1 MAASAV
7 SLKKPL
13 RCKRTLNQLLI
24 FTVPGMRYRYFS
36 LLLAC
41 CGTLALPPR
50 ARAQQPALPPNAPV
64 QTARTELP
72 LTDRDS
78 EVHVQALPADSTVV
92 LLVGREHA
100 LSSRTDFTFQQYG
113 PDLHLRQETAL
124 KVADEFSF
132 VRMCTE
138 GTTVYALFASHNTAG
153 RLLVA
158 AYNGPLG
165 QTRSQQFDTKLSRE
179 VIELKALDGRLFATV
194 VLQDQLHVTALLLDV
209 ATGQMQYLPAVYENV
224 PTQLTF
230 VADAAT
236 RRAEYVLS
244 QTNGRKSRL
253 LLKQLTDKG
262 QLVSSEFVQAESE
275 RSLITAQV
283 TPPQDTTARLLMGT
297 YSLRDPNYAQ
307 GVFATDLSRP
317 APGAPTAAK
326 APLRFY
332 DFLHLKHFFDYLKP
346 RKQARLRQRV
356 ARRLARSMAPMRW
369 HYRLL
374 LHELLPQPDGGY
386 VLVAEV
392 YTPHYRYNSYATSY
406 GSPFGSFGNQ
416 YYSSGY
422 GYGNGGP
429 GSVYAPG
436 GYSPYGN
443 SRSFDGYQ
451 TTHALVCGFDRKGN
465 LVWDNIF
472 VVENLRRAE
481 LEEAVRL
488 QSLPD
493 GRLVL
498 AYLDENKLRY
508 KVVNRGESAPNDQ
521 HVPISTGT
529 GEQGQ
534 ERATDTDQYDL
545 LPWYGGRFL
554 ALGYQHVRVSH
565 GADREVFFMNTV
577 VFQ

>member
-1 MAASAV
+1 M
-7 SLKKPL
+7 
-13 RCKRTLNQLLI
+13 LI
-24 FTVPGMRYRYFS
+24 FTVLGMKFRYFS

-41 CGTLALPPR
+41 CGTLALPPG
-50 ARAQQPALPPNAPV
+50 ARAQKPAPLPANAPV

-72 LTDRDS
+72 LNERDS
-78 EVHVQALPADSTVV
+78 EVHVQALPADSSVV
-92 LLVGREHA
+92 LLVGREHP
-100 LSSRTDFTFQQYG
+100 LSSRTDFSFQQYG
-113 PDLHLRQETAL
+113 PDLRLRQETPL
-124 KVADEFSF
+124 KVADEFGF
-132 VRMCTE
+132 VRMCAE
-138 GTTVYALFASHNTAG
+138 GTTVYALFASRHTAG

-158 AYNGPLG
+158 AYNGPLA
-165 QTRSQQFDTKLSRE
+165 QTRTQQFDTKLSRE
-179 VIELKALDGRLFATV
+179 VVELKALDGRLFATV

-209 ATGQMQYLPAVYENV
+209 ATGQMQYLSSVYESV

-297 YSLRDPNYAQ
+297 YSLRDPTYAQ

-317 APGAPTAAK
+317 ASGVAGINK
-326 APLRFY
+326 SPLRFY

-346 RKQARLRQRV
+346 SKQARLRQRV
-356 ARRLARSMAPMRW
+356 ARRLARSVSPMRW

-374 LHELLPQPDGGY
+374 LHELLPQPGGGY

-392 YTPHYRYNSYATSY
+392 YLPHYRYNGYGTTY

-416 YYSSGY
+416 YRSSGY
-422 GYGNGGP
+422 GYGGP
-429 GSVYAPG
+429 GAVFAPG
-436 GYSPYGN
+436 GYTPYGSN
-443 SRSFDGYQ
+443 RAFDGYQ

-465 LVWDNIF
+465 LIWDNIF
-472 VVENLRRAE
+472 VVENLRRTE

-488 QSLPD
+488 QPLPD

-508 KVVNRGESAPNDQ
+508 KVVNRGESAPNDL

-529 GEQGQ
+529 GTGPAEAAL

-545 LPWYGGRFL
+545 LPWYGGRFV

-565 GADREVFFMNTV
+565 GPDREVFFMNSV

>member
-1 MAASAV
+1 M
-7 SLKKPL
+7 KH
-13 RCKRTLNQLLI
+13 
-24 FTVPGMRYRYFS
+24 RYFS

-41 CGTLALPPR
+41 CGTLALLPCAQAQKATPP
-50 ARAQQPALPPNAPV
+50 LPPDAPV
-64 QTARTELP
+64 QTARTELS
-72 LTDRDS
+72 LKENDS
-78 EVHVQALPADSTVV
+78 EVHAQALPADSSVV
-92 LLVGREHA
+92 LLLGRERA
-100 LSSRTDFTFQQYG
+100 LSSKTEFSFQRY
-113 PDLHLRQETAL
+113 DHTLHLRQETAL
-124 KVADEFSF
+124 KVPDEFSF
-132 VRMCTE
+132 VRMCAE
-138 GTTVYALFASHNTAG
+138 KTTVYALFTSRHTAG

-165 QTRSQQFDTKLSRE
+165 QTRLQQFDTKLSRE
-179 VIELKALDGRLFATV
+179 VVELKALDGRLFATV
-194 VLQDQLHVTALLLDV
+194 LLQDQLHVTALLLDV
-209 ATGQMQYLPAVYENV
+209 ATGHMQYLPSVYEPL

-297 YSLRDPNYAQ
+297 YSLRDPTYAQ

-317 APGAPTAAK
+317 APGAAGATKP
-326 APLRFY
+326 PLRFY

-346 RKQARLRQRV
+346 SRQARLRQRV
-356 ARRLARSMAPMRW
+356 ARRLARSVSPMRW

-374 LHELLPQPDGGY
+374 LHELLPQADGGY

-392 YTPHYRYNSYATSY
+392 YLPHYRYNSYNSYY

-416 YYSSGY
+416 YYSPGL
-422 GYGNGGP
+422 GG
-429 GSVYAPG
+429 A
-436 GYSPYGN
+436 GYSPYGY
-443 SRSFDGYQ
+443 SSYGSPRAFDGYQ

-472 VVENLRRAE
+472 VVENLRRTD

-488 QSLPD
+488 QPLPD

-498 AYLDENKLRY
+498 AYLDGDKLRY
-508 KVVNRGESAPNDQ
+508 KVVNRGESAPNDL
-521 HVPISTGT
+521 HVPISTGPDAT
-529 GEQGQ
+529 ALGP
-534 ERATDTDQYDL
+534 ERPTDTAQYDL
-545 LPWYGGRFL
+545 LPWYGGRFV

-565 GADREVFFMNTV
+565 GPDREVFFMNTV
-577 VFQ
+577 AFR

>member
-1 MAASAV
+1 M
-7 SLKKPL
+7 
-13 RCKRTLNQLLI
+13 NH
-24 FTVPGMRYRYFS
+24 RYFS

-41 CGTLALPPR
+41 CGTLALPLR
-50 ARAQQPALPPNAPV
+50 APAQQLPLPPNAPV

-78 EVHVQALPADSTVV
+78 EVHVQAISADSSVV
-92 LLVGREHA
+92 LLVGREHP
-100 LSSRTDFTFQQYG
+100 LSGHSNFSFQQYG
-113 PDLHLRQETAL
+113 PDLHLRQETPL

-132 VRMCTE
+132 VRMCAE
-138 GTTVYALFASHNTAG
+138 GNTVYALFASRNATG

-158 AYNGPLG
+158 AYNGPLN
-165 QTRSQQFDTKLSRE
+165 QTRTQQFDTKLSRE
-179 VIELKALDGRLFATV
+179 VVELKALDGRLFATV
-194 VLQDQLHVTALLLDV
+194 LLQDQLHVTALLLDV
-209 ATGQMQYLPAVYENV
+209 ATGQMQYLPSVYENV

-307 GVFATDLSRP
+307 GLFATDLSRP
-317 APGAPTAAK
+317 VPGVAAGPK

-346 RKQARLRQRV
+346 SKQARLRQRV
-356 ARRLARSMAPMRW
+356 ARRLARSVSPMRW

-392 YTPHYRYNSYATSY
+392 YTPHYRYNGYGTNY

-422 GYGNGGP
+422 GYG
-429 GSVYAPG
+429 GSGYAPG
-436 GYSPYGN
+436 GFLPYGGSN
-443 SRSFDGYQ
+443 RSFDGYQ

-465 LVWDNIF
+465 LIWDNTF
-472 VVENLRRAE
+472 VVENLRRTE

-488 QSLPD
+488 QPLPD

-498 AYLDENKLRY
+498 AYLDESKLRY
-508 KVVNRGESAPNDQ
+508 KVVNRGENAPNDL
-521 HVPISTGT
+521 HVPISTGAGP
-529 GEQGQ
+529 GEQGL
-534 ERATDTDQYDL
+534 ERPTDTNQYDL
-545 LPWYGGRFL
+545 LPWYGGRFV
-554 ALGYQHVRVSH
+554 AVGYQHVRVTH
-565 GADREVFFMNTV
+565 GPDREVFFMNTV

>member
-1 MAASAV
+1 MNFR
-7 SLKKPL
+7 SL
-13 RCKRTLNQLLI
+13 
-24 FTVPGMRYRYFS
+24 S

-41 CGTLALPPR
+41 CGALALPLR
-50 ARAQQPALPPNAPV
+50 LRAQRAAAPLSSPHAPL

-72 LTDRDS
+72 LTGHDS

-92 LLVGREHA
+92 LLVGREHG
-100 LSSRTDFTFQQYG
+100 LSSQIDFNFQQYG
-113 PDLHLRQETAL
+113 ADLHLRHETAL
-124 KVADEFSF
+124 KVAEEFEF
-132 VRMCTE
+132 VRMCAE
-138 GTTVYALFASHNTAG
+138 DHTVYALFASRHTPG

-158 AYNGPLG
+158 AYNGPLN
-165 QTRSQQFDTKLSRE
+165 QTRTQQFDTRLSRE
-179 VIELKALDGRLFATV
+179 VVELKALDGRLFATV
-194 VLQDQLHVTALLLDV
+194 LLKDQLHVTALLLDV
-209 ATGQMQYLPAVYENV
+209 ATGQMQYLPSVYENV

-253 LLKQLTDKG
+253 LLKQLTEKG
-262 QLVSSEFVQAESE
+262 QLVHSEYVQAESE

-297 YSLRDPNYAQ
+297 YSLRDPSYAQ
-307 GVFATDLSRP
+307 GLFATDLGQP
-317 APGAPTAAK
+317 VAGAAK
-326 APLRFY
+326 SPLRFY

-346 RKQARLRQRV
+346 GKQTRLRQRV
-356 ARRLARSMAPMRW
+356 ARRLARSVSPMRW

-392 YTPHYRYNSYATSY
+392 YTPHYRYNHSGYATTP
-406 GSPFGSFGNQ
+406 GSQFGSFGNQ

-422 GYGNGGP
+422 GYGSP
-429 GSVYAPG
+429 G
-436 GYSPYGN
+436 SPYG
-443 SRSFDGYQ
+443 SYRSFDGFQ

-465 LVWDNIF
+465 LIWDNIF
-472 VVENLRRAE
+472 VVENLRRSD

-488 QSLPD
+488 QPLPD

-508 KVVNRGESAPNDQ
+508 KVVNRGENAPNDL
-521 HVPISTGT
+521 HVLISTGI
-529 GEQGQ
+529 GPAEQGP
-534 ERATDTDQYDL
+534 ERATDTDKYDL

-554 ALGYQHVRVSH
+554 ALGYQHVRASR
-565 GADREVFFMNTV
+565 GPDREVFFMNSV
-577 VFQ
+577 LFQ

>member
-1 MAASAV
+1 M
-7 SLKKPL
+7 
-13 RCKRTLNQLLI
+13 KR
-24 FTVPGMRYRYFS
+24 RYFS
-36 LLLAC
+36 LLLAY
-41 CGTLALPPR
+41 CGALALPLR
-50 ARAQQPALPPNAPV
+50 APAQKLAPVPANAPV

-78 EVHVQALPADSTVV
+78 EVHVQALPADSSVV
-92 LLVGREHA
+92 LLVGREHP
-100 LSSRTDFTFQQYG
+100 LSGHTNFSFQQYSSN
-113 PDLHLRQETAL
+113 LHLRQETPL
-124 KVADEFSF
+124 KVADEFNF
-132 VRMCTE
+132 VRMCAE
-138 GTTVYALFASHNTAG
+138 GTTVYALFASRNTAG

-165 QTRSQQFDTKLSRE
+165 QTHSQQFDTRLSRE
-179 VIELKALDGRLFATV
+179 VVELKALDGRLFATV
-194 VLQDQLHVTALLLDV
+194 LLQDQLHVTALLLDV
-209 ATGQMQYLPAVYENV
+209 ATGQMQYLPSVYENV

-230 VADAAT
+230 VADAAS

-307 GVFATDLSRP
+307 GLFATDLSRP
-317 APGAPTAAK
+317 VPGVAAGPK

-346 RKQARLRQRV
+346 PKQARLRQRV
-356 ARRLARSMAPMRW
+356 ARRLARSVAPMRW

-374 LHELLPQPDGGY
+374 LHELQPQPDGGY

-392 YTPHYRYNSYATSY
+392 YTPHYRYNGYSTSY
-406 GSPFGSFGNQ
+406 GNSFGSFGNQ

-422 GYGNGGP
+422 GYGGAG
-429 GSVYAPG
+429 G
-436 GYSPYGN
+436 GYSPGGYLPYGN
-443 SRSFDGYQ
+443 NRSFDGYQ

-465 LVWDNIF
+465 LIWDNIF
-472 VVENLRRAE
+472 VVENLRRTE

-488 QSLPD
+488 QTLPD

-498 AYLDENKLRY
+498 AYLDESKLRY
-508 KVVNRGESAPNDQ
+508 KVLNRGESAPDDLQ
-521 HVPISTGT
+521 VLISTGA
-529 GEQGQ
+529 GPAEQGL
-534 ERATDTDQYDL
+534 ERPTDTNQYDL
-545 LPWYGGRFL
+545 LPWYGGRFV
-554 ALGYQHVRVSH
+554 AVGYQHVRVAH
-565 GADREVFFMNTV
+565 GPDREVFFMNSV

>member
-1 MAASAV
+1 M
-7 SLKKPL
+7 KH
-13 RCKRTLNQLLI
+13 
-24 FTVPGMRYRYFS
+24 RYFF
-36 LLLAC
+36 LLLVGCSALLPAPPAPAQA
-41 CGTLALPPR
+41 LA
-50 ARAQQPALPPNAPV
+50 APPNAPV

-72 LTDRDS
+72 LNNRDS
-78 EVHVQALPADSTVV
+78 EVHVQALPADSSVV
-92 LLVGREHA
+92 LLVGRERT
-100 LSSRTDFTFQQYG
+100 LSSRMDFSFQQY
-113 PDLHLRQETAL
+113 DHRLHLRQETPL
-124 KVADEFSF
+124 KVADEFNF
-132 VRMCTE
+132 VRMCSE
-138 GTTVYALFASHNTAG
+138 GTTVYALFASRSTTG

-158 AYNGPLG
+158 AYNGHLG
-165 QTRSQQFDTKLSRE
+165 QTRTQQFETKLSRE
-179 VIELKALDGRLFATV
+179 VVELKALDGKLFATV
-194 VLQDQLHVTALLLDV
+194 LLQDQLHVTALLLDV
-209 ATGQMQYLPAVYENV
+209 ATGQMQYLPSVYEPV

-307 GVFATDLSRP
+307 GLFATDLSRP
-317 APGAPTAAK
+317 APGVPGAAK
-326 APLRFY
+326 PPLRFY

-346 RKQARLRQRV
+346 GRQARLRQRV
-356 ARRLARSMAPMRW
+356 ARRLARSMPPMRW

-392 YTPHYRYNSYATSY
+392 YTPHYRYNSYGSYY
-406 GSPFGSFGNQ
+406 GSPFGTYGNQ

-422 GYGNGGP
+422 GP
-429 GSVYAPG
+429 GL
-436 GYSPYGN
+436 GYSPGGFTPYGSN
-443 SRSFDGYQ
+443 RSFDGYQ
-451 TTHALVCGFDRKGN
+451 TTHALVCGFDRKGS
-465 LVWDNIF
+465 LIWDNIF
-472 VVENLRRAE
+472 VVENLRRTE

-488 QSLPD
+488 QALPD

-508 KVVNRGESAPNDQ
+508 KVINRGESAPNDLQ
-521 HVPISTGT
+521 VPISTGAST
-529 GEQGQ
+529 AEQGP

-545 LPWYGGRFL
+545 LPWYGGRFV
-554 ALGYQHVRVSH
+554 ALGYQHVRVTH
-565 GADREVFFMNTV
+565 GPDREVFFMNTV